1 MASEKRKYHCVV
13 ICKLLCLVVVVLFIG
28 TISITQ
34 VFARNEQIG
43 VSFPK
48 DVADLTLWKSRA
60 EAWAAKIKED
70 YATGSVEYKQA
81 EVRYVEAKA
90 AVDAWIAFLKTEVA
104 LSREISPSSELYKNT
119 LNNAATNAYLFIE
132 YAEGLYIEPRGKLS
146 SFSEISEAL
155 TNAGIA
161 IWREFRKVKEEGI
174 ARINKILDELK
185 WQSFG
190 KV

>member
-1 MASEKRKYHCVV
+1 M
-13 ICKLLCLVVVVLFIG
+13 VVLFIG

-104 LSREISPSSELYKNT
+104 LGRKISPSSELYKST
-119 LNNAATNAYLFIE
+119 LNNAATSAYLFIE

-161 IWREFRKVKEEGI
+161 IWREFRNVKEEGI